1 MHWLVEFWI
10 KKDYSYSVMSQDW
23 NLGLNSMQEIINVPK
38 STLKKNWFKKA
49 IMKPKER
56 QETRSKQT

>member
-38 STLKKNWFKKA
+38 SILKKNWFKKA